1 MCHSPRAA
9 CALSTRAVRKPQL
22 HRLETA
28 DDRDGREADRVS
40 RSDLQEMMQEAV
52 RFCAMSCDRRLSWTA
67 TRCHKRTTEGEIK
80 GMRKE
85 VYKDQKVPL
94 Q

>member
-1 MCHSPRAA
+1 MCHSLRAA

-28 DDRDGREADRVS
+28 DDRDGREADRIS
-40 RSDLQEMMQEAV
+40 RSDLQEITQEAV
-52 RFCAMSCDRRLSWTA
+52 HFCMMSCDRLLSWTA
-67 TRCHKRTTEGEIK
+67 TRCHKRTTEGERK

-85 VYKDQKVPL
+85 VDKNEKVPL

>member
-1 MCHSPRAA
+1 MCHSMRAA

-22 HRLETA
+22 RCLEA
-28 DDRDGREADRVS
+28 AGYGDGREADRTS
-40 RSDLQEMMQEAV
+40 WLDLQEMMLEAV
-52 RFCAMSCDRRLSWTA
+52 GAVTGCCPGPLPGAA
-67 TRCHKRTTEGEIK
+67 NAPQKEKRK

-85 VYKDQKVPL
+85 VDKDQKVPL

>member
-9 CALSTRAVRKPQL
+9 CALSTRAV
-22 HRLETA
+22 ETA

-52 RFCAMSCDRRLSWTA
+52 RFCAMSCDRLLSWTA
-67 TRCHKRTTEGEIK
+67 SRCHKRTTEGEIK

-85 VYKDQKVPL
+85 VDKDQKVPL

>member
-9 CALSTRAVRKPQL
+9 CALSTRAVRKPP
-22 HRLETA
+22 

-67 TRCHKRTTEGEIK
+67 SRCHKRTTEGEIK

-85 VYKDQKVPL
+85 VDKDQKVPL